1 MAEHKFVLDDVVVAF
16 FAERTRRERENLLQ
30 IFRGLA
36 ETPYLKG
43 EWLQKSKS
51 GRQLQVR
58 RFGRWLVRYW
68 VDEPVL
74 EVRIVDVER
83 VFL

>member
-1 MAEHKFVLDDVVVAF
+1 MAGHKFVLDDVVVAY

-30 IFRGLA
+30 IFHALA
-36 ETPYLKG
+36 GTPYLKG

-58 RFGRWLVRYW
+58 RFGRWLLRYW
-68 VDEPVL
+68 VDDPAL
-74 EVRIVDVER
+74 EIRIVDVEK
-83 VFL
+83 VFP